1 LVHLYGYAKAVVTG
15 EQPKPGDQAKV
26 NLS

>member
-1 LVHLYGYAKAVVTG
+1 VHLYGYAKAAITG
-15 EQPKPGDQAKV
+15 EQPHPGDQAKV